1 MAVVLQVPEPMF
13 SDNYES
19 SNVGCFIG
27 DSLRSVVTA
36 SEGWTW
42 RNDGTVDKP
51 KWGYST
57 STVGAALR
65 IQLDTR
71 MAADSK
77 ADVGTSAAKGPA
89 RYETAGTDADSKSQG
104 ISSGSGSSSKSTA
117 STATAADSST
127 SELTAEGARPGQ
139 EPLFDS
145 SNQAAG
151 LPAAQAGR
159 HLHADLKQSHDAA
172 LQRSSPGQPGPHH
185 PHPQALSTDT
195 NPGLLRQLQQ
205 EGPHSDAWWEAQ
217 QAQEEQS
224 ERVKLEA
231 SNRGWLSGNMLVWVG
246 YTKTWRGA
254 GRAVMSCA
262 GGCSCR
268 NVTVDGHHT

>member
-1 MAVVLQVPEPMF
+1 MF

-19 SNVGCFIG
+19 GNLACFIG

-42 RNDGTVDKP
+42 RNDGTADKP

-57 STVGAALR
+57 SAVGAALR
-65 IQLDTR
+65 IHLDTR

-77 ADVGTSAAKGPA
+77 ADADTPAAKGPCSN
-89 RYETAGTDADSKSQG
+89 REAGADADSKSQG
-104 ISSGSGSSSKSTA
+104 ASSGNGASSKSTA
-117 STATAADSST
+117 SSAAANSST
-127 SELTAEGARPGQ
+127 DQASAHGARPGQ

-145 SNQAAG
+145 DPAAEV
-151 LPAAQAGR
+151 PAAQAGR
-159 HLHADLKQSHDAA
+159 HLHADAEDSHNRDSHN
-172 LQRSSPGQPGPHH
+172 QG
-185 PHPQALSTDT
+185 LS
-195 NPGLLRQLQQ
+195 RQLQQ
-205 EGPHSDAWWEAQ
+205 ADNSDAWWEAQ

-231 SNRGWLSGNMLVWVG
+231 SNRGWLSGDMLVWVG